1 MGALGAAISG
11 LQASQKWLDV
21 ISNNVSNSQTVA
33 YKQGR
38 LTFSDLISEG
48 LRSASGPNS
57 NANLGGINPNQVG
70 LGVTVGSVQTIMKQ
84 GALQVTGNVADIA
97 VQGSG
102 FLTVSK
108 GTETLYT
115 RAGNLTFD
123 QQGNLV
129 TTDGGQVQGW
139 SMQAQRTDDGAG
151 RVITVT
157 NRLDTSSPAAIGNI
171 QVPNNLVLAPRQT
184 TLQLNASV
192 KTEGVILKGNLDN
205 NTPLNPGA
213 IAPVIGGV
221 LITGDLAGVVP
232 DAVNTFTVYDSL
244 GTAYDMTM
252 WWFQTAAT
260 PTVQATWDWALF
272 YTPNGVAPSDTTGLT
287 FANLDPGVKIADST
301 GYNETAGAG
310 GGNTSVGPV
319 TFNADGS
326 LFDNGTATLQN
337 VALGFAVPNG
347 AVGPG
352 GALGTMEFSLNMG
365 TPSDPA
371 AVPPT
376 LGLRDGLTGDYGNGT
391 FDPLTGVYQ
400 PQHTIYTDFVDGY
413 PEGTLTGLSFNQTG
427 GVDARFS
434 NGQVVEVAKIAMSK
448 FANQDGLE
456 RIGSN
461 YFRATANSGLA
472 QIGVAG
478 SVGFG
483 IIQGGAL
490 EGSNVD
496 LTVELTNMI
505 VAQRMFESNARVV
518 TAADRVLDTL
528 VNLGR

>member
-57 NANLGGINPNQVG
+57 GSNLGGINPNQIG

-84 GALQVTGNVADIA
+84 GALQVTGNVADVA
-97 VQGSG
+97 VQGTG

-108 GTETLYT
+108 GSETLYT

-129 TTDGGQVQGW
+129 TSDGGQVQGW
-139 SMQAQRTDDGAG
+139 SMIANRTQDAGGTG
-151 RVITVT
+151 RVINVT
-157 NRLDTSSPAAIGNI
+157 NALDTSSPAAIGNI
-171 QVPNNLVLAPRQT
+171 QIPNNLVLAPRAT
-184 TLQLNASV
+184 SVQLNASI

-205 NTPLNPGA
+205 NTPYNAGEVNVITGAPLVPGA
-213 IAPVIGGV
+213 
-221 LITGDLAGVVP
+221 LAGVVP

-244 GTAYDMTM
+244 GTAWDMTM
-252 WWFQTAAT
+252 WWFQTE
-260 PTVQATWDWALF
+260 PTVPTAQAQWDWAIF
-272 YTPNGVAPSDTTGLT
+272 YTPNGVAPSDTAVTAT
-287 FANLDPGVKIADST
+287 LDPGAKLFDSAGFFPGGT
-301 GYNETAGAG
+301 GQ
-310 GGNTSVGPV
+310 NTGVAPV
-319 TFNADGS
+319 LFNADGS
-326 LFDNGTATLQN
+326 LFDNGTGTISNIQLDMEI
-337 VALGFAVPNG
+337 PNG

-352 GALGTMEFSLNMG
+352 GALGVLSFSVNMG
-365 TPSDPA
+365 TPTDLTV
-371 AVPPT
+371 VPPV

-391 FDPLTGVYQ
+391 FNPLTGVYQ
-400 PQHTIYTDFVDGY
+400 PQHTVYTDFVDGY
-413 PEGTLTGLSFNQTG
+413 PQGTLTGLSFNQTG

-434 NGQVVEVAKIAMSK
+434 NGQVVEVAKMAMSK

-456 RIGSN
+456 RIGGN

-478 SVGFG
+478 TVGFG
-483 IIQGGAL
+483 TIQGGAL
-490 EGSNVD
+490 ESSNVD

-505 VAQRMFESNARVV
+505 LAQRMFESNARVV
-518 TAADRVLDTL
+518 TAADRVLETL